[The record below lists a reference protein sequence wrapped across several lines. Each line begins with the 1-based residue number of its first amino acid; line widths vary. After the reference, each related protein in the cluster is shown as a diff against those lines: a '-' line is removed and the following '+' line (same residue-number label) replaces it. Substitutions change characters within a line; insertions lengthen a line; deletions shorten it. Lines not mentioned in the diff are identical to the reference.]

1 MCYKT
6 SIWEDAREALIKS
19 SIALPK
25 YCVNNQDG
33 STLSD
38 WTDLADNF

>member
-6 SIWEDAREALIKS
+6 SIWEDAREAIIKS

-25 YCVNNQDG
+25 YCVKNPDG
-33 STLSD
+33 STPTD